1 MAESP
6 INPGEVA
13 IRSPT
18 GQLVAVPKE
27 QAAKA
32 QEMGGKVLSPQD
44 MNEVLHGGV
53 GDMWKA
59 FGLGAAETATQGGS
73 TALLAEGGVLAG
85 GQTGRKSVEDE
96 IRAIEKTNPIAH
108 TLGEVAPLLLVP
120 EAGGEE
126 LAASLVGRGEGLAAR
141 AGRFALPEFA
151 RGAAE
156 TAAIEQG
163 KGISEDILDHDLAA
177 ESFYIHSMKPE
188 TLYGGLLNVG
198 VSGAFKGFGKLTSS
212 LGRQAAGRAGEVAAA
227 DAKSIEETIRA
238 VQMGGGT
245 SEEASAAIRDM
256 QGMAERRAIL
266 PTAEKRTMDKAV
278 EPFIQAHAKGD
289 PNVARQY
296 RRIYLEGSKVTE
308 NLDNEMT
315 TLARQAD
322 THIASMTNDLAVAQ
336 RAQFGLKYKN
346 VRELAEASSMPAAAD
361 AANKF
366 LDELDAIANPIVA
379 PPPAKTAAMYER
391 ELLGALKRPKGTRQ
405 IPLSEIEERTPWSVD
420 KTARIRKGMDE
431 GAKLPPVSLS
441 PMEDGSY
448 AINDGIHRV
457 AEARARGLT
466 SIEAKTSAA
475 ETVTDAMRARIR
487 ATAES
492 LAEREAQTRMA
503 EVARLQAERLNR
515 IDPVIRETIA
525 ADPVLAVGIANK
537 DLTALQNVLG
547 NMRKEIRAAIREG
560 GQEGV
565 ARIHTALDAGKRII
579 GGNKVFSDNAAMG
592 KALRRWVYENRL
604 QPMLEDSNI
613 WGTRLADMQATT
625 NKAFSDNNDAVMALR
640 QRFTGKF
647 GHDKGMPIYVNTTP
661 SKGFLEK
668 LGTYENG
675 FDEEVVTKAI
685 DAARVRGQAMQK
697 TMDLPPQ
704 VVAAI
709 QRAGE
714 SANKLEAT
722 LTQARQIAEDAR
734 SIKAL
739 RAREGSSPIGG
750 ITGKLVE
757 LAVAPGRS
765 LEFLGH
771 FRKAEGAV
779 RDFVSKESSSFVKG
793 GPPPAAPF
801 KRTLSAGEREA
812 AQKTI
817 QDLQKYQTD
826 PRNLAL
832 ELKTMLG
839 DMPSA
844 SPVMASAVA
853 QVVARG
859 VLALAKRAPQP
870 LPPRLNDKP
879 GEVRY
884 ASGELEKFWREKQL
898 VEQPKVIAQMMRS
911 GDLRQEDMNL
921 AKEVIPRIIAQMQM
935 QLERDILD
943 ARKKGALR
951 TMSYQEQLNL
961 SWMLGR
967 PVDASQEPGF
977 ISAMQSSAANDPM
990 NQAALGMSAMGGG
1003 RPSSSS
1009 KSVTE
1014 PYETLETRLSK

>member
-1 MAESP
+1 MADSP

-59 FGLGAAETATQGGS
+59 LALGAGETATQGGS
-73 TALLAEGGVLAG
+73 TALLAEAGVLAG
-85 GQTGRKSVEDE
+85 GQAGRKSVEDE
-96 IRAIEKTNPIAH
+96 IRALEQTNPIAH
-108 TLGEVAPLLLVP
+108 TLGEVAPLLVVP

-126 LAASLVGRGEGLAAR
+126 LATRLLGRGEGLASR

-156 TAAIEQG
+156 TAAMEQG

-177 ESFYIHSMKPE
+177 ESFYMHSMNPE
-188 TLYGGLLNVG
+188 TIYGGLLNVG
-198 VSGAFKGFGKLTSS
+198 VAGAFKGFGKLTSS

-227 DAKSIEETIRA
+227 DARSIEETVRA

-266 PTAEKRTMDKAV
+266 PATEKRLID
-278 EPFIQAHAKGD
+278 EPAEALILAHSKGD
-289 PNVARQY
+289 ANTARQL
-296 RRIYLEGSKVTE
+296 RRIYREGAKVTE

-315 TLARQAD
+315 TLARDAD
-322 THIASMTNDLAVAQ
+322 KHIANMTNDLAVAQ

-366 LDELDAIANPIVA
+366 LDELDAIA
-379 PPPAKTAAMYER
+379 
-391 ELLGALKRPKGTRQ
+391 
-405 IPLSEIEERTPWSVD
+405 TPS
-420 KTARIRKGMDE
+420 A
-431 GAKLPPVSLS
+431 LPPT
-441 PMEDGSY
+441 PRMPR
-448 AINDGIHRV
+448 IPKN
-457 AEARARGLT
+457 LT
-466 SIEAKTSAA
+466 GP
-475 ETVTDAMRARIR
+475 
-487 ATAES
+487 
-492 LAEREAQTRMA
+492 EREAALMA
-503 EVARLQAERLNR
+503 AREAHAAQMAAHGEEVARLHAERLNR
-515 IDPVIRETIA
+515 IDPAIRETIA
-525 ADPVLAVGIANK
+525 ADPTLAVGIANK
-537 DLTALQNVLG
+537 DLSKLQGVLG
-547 NMRKEIRAAIREG
+547 NMRREIRAAIREG

-579 GGNKVFSDNAAMG
+579 GGDKVFSDTAATG
-592 KALRRWVYENRL
+592 KALRRWLYENRL

-640 QRFTGKF
+640 NRFTSKF
-647 GHDKGMPIYVNTTP
+647 GHDKGMPVYVNKTP

-685 DAARVRGQAMQK
+685 DAARVRGKAMQA
-697 TMDLPPQ
+697 TMDLPPP

-722 LTQARQIAEDAR
+722 LSQARQLAEDAR

-739 RAREGSSPIGG
+739 KAREGSSPIGG

-771 FRKAEGAV
+771 FRKAEGAI

-793 GPPPAAPF
+793 GAAPAAPF
-801 KRTLSAGEREA
+801 KRSLSAGEKEA

-817 QDLQKYQTD
+817 QDLQKYQAD

-884 ASGELEKFWREKQL
+884 ASGDLEKFWREKQL
-898 VEQPKVIAQMMRS
+898 VEHPKAIAQMMRA

-977 ISAMQSSAANDPM
+977 ISAMQASAANDPM

-1003 RPSSSS
+1003 RPSSTS
-1009 KSVTE
+1009 KGVTE
-1014 PYETLETRLSK
+1014 PYETLESRLSK